1 MKNDKKTPLIGIMTA
16 RKSNGTITGNG
27 PLFIELQK
35 KLISLNGMSF
45 IFTIEGVEQDTI
57 KGYSFSPNENR
68 WIQKTFPYPDLVY
81 NRIPF
86 RKSEQD
92 EQCKHFFFHLKEKK
106 IPFFNPCFINKY
118 ELYQL
123 FRNDNIL
130 KNYIPETILVT
141 EPENLF
147 GFLMKFR
154 SIYLKPAQSSK
165 GKGIFRLRL
174 AGRSEL
180 KLEGIK
186 GQEYYQ
192 SFEQFWMEWN
202 SDLISK
208 SYLAQEEIDSAEYD
222 GSRFDF
228 RILAHS
234 HHEEYLLTGVGI
246 RLSEQQDVTTHIP
259 AGGKLLPYEL
269 FQSKEQDELFQ
280 TIISNAGKVLSSHYG
295 FFGEF
300 TIDAG
305 LSKNGRYYIYEVN
318 SKPMSFD
325 EAAIDEK
332 KIEHLCRLFLNLAQ
346 NA

>member
-1 MKNDKKTPLIGIMTA
+1 MSTKVKPLVGIVTS
-16 RKSNGTITGNG
+16 RKSDGTIAGNG
-27 PLFIELQK
+27 PLFIAIQK
-35 KLISLNGMSF
+35 KLISLNGISF
-45 IFTIEGVEQDTI
+45 VFIPEDVEDEVI
-57 KGYSFSPNENR
+57 YGYVYSPEHNC
-68 WIQKTFPYPDLVY
+68 WKKDCFPFPDLVY

-86 RKSEQD
+86 RSSEKD
-92 EQCKHFFFHLKEKK
+92 EISQRFFSLLKEKK

-123 FRNDNIL
+123 FKNDTIL
-130 KNYIPETILVT
+130 KNYIPETILVS
-141 EPENLF
+141 EPEDLF

-174 AGRSEL
+174 AGPSKL

-186 GQEYYQ
+186 RQEYYQ

-202 SDLISK
+202 RDLLRK
-208 SYLAQEEIDSAEYD
+208 SYLAQEEIDSSEYD

-259 AGGKLLPYEL
+259 SGGKILPYEL

-280 TIISNAGKVLSSHYG
+280 TIVSNAGKVLSSHYG

-332 KIEHLCRLFLNLAQ
+332 KIEHLCRLFLNLSQ